1 MMLMMR
7 RNPNS
12 DGSSTTGEWQRMSS
26 SLLPRILFQLFLSNI
41 FLSGSC
47 EGLLKT
53 FLSPARIRKDSFC
66 QLQRGRH
73 PQSSYYFLFPP
84 AKQYTN
90 HALSY
95 SVASLDAVTST
106 DTANFI
112 TTTAITTASN
122 LLIPASKA
130 FIPLVPTI
138 ILLVSDGFDPTGFFV
153 NVLGGL
159 LNGPG

>member
-1 MMLMMR
+1 MMR

-26 SLLPRILFQLFLSNI
+26 SLLPRILFQLFLSIN
-41 FLSGSC
+41 FLSGSF

-53 FLSPARIRKDSFC
+53 FLSAARIKKDSFC

-106 DTANFI
+106 DTATFLS
-112 TTTAITTASN
+112 TTAITTASN

-138 ILLVSDGFDPTGFFV
+138 ILLVSDGFDPSGFFV
-153 NVLGGL
+153 HVLRGL